1 MEQCYMLMLMKKKPN
16 MTNDNVHLSLTRAT
30 RTIYFFIALYM
41 LSIVIFDSGNLIT
54 RESIIDRWTL
64 VTVLLVV
71 NTFVWFGASQKWPF
85 LTIKIP
91 VALLTL
97 TLIVF
102 AGFMTY
108 WERGMASTSTILY
121 ALPILVIAI
130 AKNRHALMAT
140 TILAAGTYAFASVR
154 YFNDYFNEG
163 YRVQLWGTIV
173 LVGGLIVT
181 VAWLTM
187 IITGLRR
194 DSK

>member
-1 MEQCYMLMLMKKKPN
+1 MFKKKKVESN
-16 MTNDNVHLSLTRAT
+16 NAGLELSLTRAT
-30 RTIYFFIALYM
+30 RTIYLFIAVFM

-64 VTVLLVV
+64 VTMLLIV
-71 NTFVWFGASQKWPF
+71 NTFVWFGASQKWP
-85 LTIKIP
+85 LATRKLPI
-91 VALLTL
+91 ALLAIAL
-97 TLIVF
+97 LVF

-130 AKNRHALMAT
+130 TKNRHALQAT
-140 TILAAGTYAFASVR
+140 AILAIGTYAFAAVK

-163 YRVQLWGTIV
+163 YRIQLWGSIV
-173 LVGGLIVT
+173 LVGGSIVT
-181 VAWLTM
+181 LSWLTL
-187 IITGLRR
+187 IIAGLRK

>member
-1 MEQCYMLMLMKKKPN
+1 MLMKKPN
-16 MTNDNVHLSLTRAT
+16 KTNDTIQLSLTRAT
-30 RTIYFFIALYM
+30 RTTYFFIALYM

-54 RESIIDRWTL
+54 RESIINRWTL

-71 NTFVWFGASQKWPF
+71 NTFVWFGVSQKWP
-85 LTIKIP
+85 LPTTKIP

-121 ALPILVIAI
+121 ALPILVVAI
-130 AKNRHALMAT
+130 AKNRHALLAT
-140 TILAAGTYAFASVR
+140 AVLAAGAYAFASVR

-163 YRVQLWGTIV
+163 YRIQLWGTIV
-173 LVGGLIVT
+173 LVGGTILTIS
-181 VAWLTM
+181 WLTM
-187 IITGLRR
+187 IITGLRK